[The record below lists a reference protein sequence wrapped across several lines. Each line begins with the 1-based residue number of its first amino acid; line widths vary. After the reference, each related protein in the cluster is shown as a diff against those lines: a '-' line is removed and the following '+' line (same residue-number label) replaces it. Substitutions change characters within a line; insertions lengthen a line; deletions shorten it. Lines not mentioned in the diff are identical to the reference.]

1 MTLIAIVSALLA
13 LSVLLV
19 FAGLAALRPGSEL
32 RQRLELYGQ
41 GAAEPTTLEQ
51 VEQQESFSTR
61 VVAPLLLGTMRAFG
75 SLMPDKRLAR
85 IRSRLLLAGSPG
97 GLTAAHF
104 VGIQIW
110 TTIIMG
116 GLAVLYLFNA
126 PELTLMTLLMLVVWV
141 VAAFKLPDIW
151 LSRRIKQRQQELTN
165 TLPDGLDMLTIAV
178 EAGLSFDQAAGEL
191 VSRWNNELSR
201 EFRRVLY
208 EIGVGTSRREA
219 LEHFAE
225 RTGVPDI
232 QSFVVAVNHSEDLGT
247 SLGTVLNVQSQEMRT
262 RRRQR
267 AQERANKVPVK
278 MMIPLVLFIFPAMF
292 VVILGPAI
300 PRIIRGF
307 GDV

>member
-1 MTLIAIVSALLA
+1 M
-13 LSVLLV
+13 LLV

-51 VEQQESFSTR
+51 VEQQESFGTR

-75 SLMPDKRLAR
+75 SLMPNKRLAK
-85 IRSRLLLAGSPG
+85 IRSRLQLAGSPG

-116 GLAVLYLFNA
+116 GMAVLYLFNA
-126 PELTLMTLLMLVVWV
+126 PRPTPMTLLMLVVWV

-225 RTGVPDI
+225 RTGV
-232 QSFVVAVNHSEDLGT
+232 
-247 SLGTVLNVQSQEMRT
+247 
-262 RRRQR
+262 RRHQLVRGGGQPLRGPRHQPGHRAQR
-267 AQERANKVPVK
+267 AVAGDAHAPAPARPGAGQQTAGEDDDSAGVVYLPGHVRGDPRPGDPTDYPCVQQYLANTRSYGGNSY
-278 MMIPLVLFIFPAMF
+278 L
-292 VVILGPAI
+292 
-300 PRIIRGF
+300 
-307 GDV
+307 